1 MAASGVTIV
10 DIARALGISKT
21 AVSSA
26 LHGRGRV
33 SEETR
38 QRVLAQA
45 EAMGYQSNRAAQ
57 RLRGGQHG
65 AIGLHLPADLREL
78 AFYMEFTFGVADV
91 AAERGL
97 DLLLRT
103 AAAGGSPRPGVDGL
117 LVVDPTP
124 DTFPDAV
131 RGLGDAPVVA
141 VGEYRGPGS
150 AAVAA
155 SIAADH
161 RGLIGQVLDVLSER
175 GAERPALAALEEQRE
190 PLWASDVVAG
200 YRDWCGAHG
209 VQPLVLRVPVAPTDA
224 EIERALA
231 EVEAA
236 GRDAL
241 VWVAQSVV
249 PHALALQARGHGA
262 GIQLGTMAVDPGAAR
277 AVGVDLRPRAYGR
290 AAAELLLGV
299 LAGAVDAGAHEVH
312 AARLV
317 GPA

>member
-78 AFYMEFTFGVADV
+78 AFYMEFTF
-91 AAERGL
+91 
-97 DLLLRT
+97 LRT
-103 AAAGGSPRPGVDGL
+103 AATGGSPRPEVDGL

-124 DTFPDAV
+124 DTFSDAV
-131 RGLGDAPVVA
+131 RGLGGVPVVA

-150 AAVAA
+150 AAVTA

-161 RGLIGQVLDVLSER
+161 RGLIGQVLDDLSER

-200 YRDWCGAHG
+200 YRDWCSAHG
-209 VQPLVLRVPVAPTDA
+209 AESLVLRVPVAPTDA
-224 EIERALA
+224 EIKRALA
-231 EVEAA
+231 EVETA
-236 GRDAL
+236 GHDAL

-249 PHALALQARGHGA
+249 PHALALQARGHGT
-262 GIQLGTMAVDPGAAR
+262 GIKLGTMAVDPGAAR

-299 LAGAVDAGAHEVH
+299 LAGTVAVGAHEVH
-312 AARLV
+312 MAELV
-317 GPA
+317 GPT